1 VNSFCARELLAVD
14 ARGVLILCP
23 TPHFFPVL
31 SPDKQPSHIRSLDTV
46 RFRSHPCSLLLTGF
60 LGLFGIDLA
69 GSIKEGK
76 VSGVQAPKDHL
87 ILELEQEKEVVEV
100 PLGSLCGR
108 RRSALHSNQRR
119 AALLGLIPPVVTID
133 STSSTGGSAKSSP

>member
-1 VNSFCARELLAVD
+1 M
-14 ARGVLILCP
+14 
-23 TPHFFPVL
+23 
-31 SPDKQPSHIRSLDTV
+31 

-108 RRSALHSNQRR
+108 RRSAFSRTSDEQRC
-119 AALLGLIPPVVTID
+119 LGLYPQL
-133 STSSTGGSAKSSP
+133 